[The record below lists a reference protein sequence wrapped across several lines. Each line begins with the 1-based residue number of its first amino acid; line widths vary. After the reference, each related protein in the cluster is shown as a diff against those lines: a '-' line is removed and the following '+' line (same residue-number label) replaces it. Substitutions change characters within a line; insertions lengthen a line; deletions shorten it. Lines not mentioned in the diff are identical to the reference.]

1 MNAGLP
7 PPEPDEDWLLSCG
20 VKTTFNPPVGVP
32 SSATS
37 SNAAWLYQVPFTFA
51 DILQVFPAGDLGLIG
66 ATKLGLLSPWCL
78 SALGIDTSIFEHDE
92 YYIAKTKIVAYDPER
107 VLATGH
113 YKQFKKKNGSY
124 LQGALP
130 MAESFSISR
139 ALSFFGILDSDITS
153 KEEYDAL
160 NIPTTKGTKDTHQM
174 MSVPI
179 DKIVDEIKK
188 APHITRLKHLRNVK
202 YAECFDLAIKKHP
215 AVYKDL
221 DNVYRIKLDNIN
233 RQEKI

>member
-1 MNAGLP
+1 MGNNMIEKIKQVNELCRKDGVYVDQNGL
-7 PPEPDEDWLLSCG
+7 
-20 VKTTFNPPVGVP
+20 TTVSLWSKIKYFR
-32 SSATS
+32 
-37 SNAAWLYQVPFTFA
+37 
-51 DILQVFPAGDLGLIG
+51 QVFGD
-66 ATKLGLLSPWCL
+66 T
-78 SALGIDTSIFEHDE
+78 LGIDTSIFEHDE

-124 LQGALP
+124 LKGALP

-139 ALSFFGILDSDITS
+139 ALSFLGIMDTSITS
-153 KEEYDAL
+153 KEEYESLDL
-160 NIPTTKGTKDTHQM
+160 PLSKGTKDTHQM